1 MERLKTQNSKL
12 PIAKGW
18 KGTQWSR
25 HSHIL
30 AFSMRPVPWVLQLM
44 LRALRPV
51 SCTLYLLPWVLA
63 LGSCVFLSGCL
74 PRVITG
80 ERTYLA
86 LVNGEPINLEYIRMN
101 FKSPH
106 GDILTLLRDEGALR
120 RYLDRAIDLK
130 LLAQEGYRTGLD
142 EEEEIKRRVGEFKL
156 HLAKEK
162 LLEAEL
168 ADERDPKIRREKR
181 DEFLSDL
188 RASAAIEVKK
198 DLISRLLPGEG
209 GEGRKEDGPS
219 PGETI
224 AQVDGERITAGMLRK
239 RLNPNAL
246 ARLERDKAL
255 EMVERT
261 LNKLIDDLLLRREAV
276 KRGYA
281 DREEVLREAKIFEE
295 GLLRGRL
302 YQEAILPQVRTTD
315 EDVEKYYRDHPDE
328 FTLPERA
335 NISHILLKTREEAEE
350 VLSELKGGV
359 DFEHLALTRSA
370 DRGTS
375 PRLGKIGWVARG
387 GLDPDF
393 ERAAFSLNVGETSG
407 IVETRFGFHIV
418 RLEERKEKEL
428 MDLSRV
434 KGLAHK
440 KVLDK
445 KRRERAEFW
454 TEKLRER
461 SDIVINEERVEEVQK
476 ALMEG
481 KVAKS

>member
-1 MERLKTQNSKL
+1 MVETKRKTQDTRLNDGRKAQGARPKTQDRRL
-12 PIAKGW
+12 TRKRRGW
-18 KGTQWSR
+18 FW
-25 HSHIL
+25 
-30 AFSMRPVPWVLQLM
+30 
-44 LRALRPV
+44 ALGLV
-51 SCTLYLLPWVLA
+51 SCTLILIVTA
-63 LGSCVFLSGCL
+63 CL
-74 PRVITG
+74 PRAIIG
-80 ERTYLA
+80 ERNYLA

-106 GDILTLLRDEGALR
+106 GNILTLLQDEGALR
-120 RYLDRAIDLK
+120 RYLDSAIDLK
-130 LLAQEGYRTGLD
+130 LLAQEAYRTGLD

-188 RASAAIEVKK
+188 RASARIEVKE
-198 DLISRLLPGEG
+198 DLISRVLPGEG

-224 AQVDGERITAGMLRK
+224 AQVDGERITAGMIGK
-239 RLNPNAL
+239 RLNVHVL
-246 ARLERDKAL
+246 ARLERDKAI
-255 EMVERT
+255 EVVERV
-261 LNKLIDDLLLRREAV
+261 LNELIDDLLLRREAV
-276 KRGYA
+276 ERGYA
-281 DREEVLREAKIFEE
+281 DREEVLRAAKIFEE

-302 YQEAILPQVRTTD
+302 YQEAIFPQVRTTD

-335 NISHILLKTREEAEE
+335 NISHILLKTSEEAEE

-359 DFEHLALTRSA
+359 EFEHLALTRSA

-418 RLEERKEKEL
+418 RLEGRKEKEL

-445 KRRERAEFW
+445 KRRERAEYW

-481 KVAKS
+481 KVPKS